1 MTILLGIHILVDK
14 YTTTEVNIEEKPDLY
29 SSSDMRD
36 ERIFNFT
43 QKDFTIDNIVK
54 NGNDQDIIYEVVGEP
69 KPYVLPNSLDTAM
82 NRGANNMENAAL
94 STISAWSNM
103 ITSPSYYD
111 SDDYK
116 YPYIP
121 RNDTS
126 NVYSPVGVLNF
137 YEGRPYSSNLYGIC
151 TEIPNNH
158 VTEHKIESLAELH
171 DLEYS
176 RGMLFIIF
184 PVTSYIPLKIAEN
197 GKFKCINYENRVKL
211 DQTSSFTEEQLDL
224 FPYGYCKSD
233 RTLQGSMINIDG

>member
-1 MTILLGIHILVDK
+1 
-14 YTTTEVNIEEKPDLY
+14 
-29 SSSDMRD
+29 
-36 ERIFNFT
+36 
-43 QKDFTIDNIVK
+43 
-54 NGNDQDIIYEVVGEP
+54 
-69 KPYVLPNSLDTAM
+69 
-82 NRGANNMENAAL
+82 MENAAL
-94 STISAWSNM
+94 SLINAWGNN
-103 ITSPSYYD
+103 IAFPSYYD

-121 RNDTS
+121 CNDPS

-176 RGMLFIIF
+176 RGMLFTIF

-197 GKFKCINYENRVKL
+197 GKFKHINYENRVKL

-233 RTLQGSMINIDG
+233 RTLHGSMINIDG

>member
-1 MTILLGIHILVDK
+1 MLGTHILIDK
-14 YTTTEVNIEEKPDLY
+14 YTPTEVDVDNNNNWY

-43 QKDFTIDNIVK
+43 QKDFIIDNIVK

-121 RNDTS
+121 RNDPS

-151 TEIPNNH
+151 TEIPDRH
-158 VTEHKIESLAELH
+158 VIEHKVESLAELH

-176 RGMLFIIF
+176 RGMLFAIF
-184 PVTSYIPLKIAEN
+184 PITSYMPLTIAEN
-197 GKFKCINYENRVKL
+197 GKFKWINYENRVKL
-211 DQTSSFTEEQLDL
+211 DLISAFTEEQFNM

-233 RTLQGSMINIDG
+233 RTLQGSMINIEGE

>member
-1 MTILLGIHILVDK
+1 MVDK
-14 YTTTEVNIEEKPDLY
+14 YATTDVNTEDKPDLY

-54 NGNDQDIIYEVVGEP
+54 NGNDQDITYEVVGDP

-94 STISAWSNM
+94 STISARGND
-103 ITSPSYYD
+103 IAFPSYYD
-111 SDDYK
+111 SDKYI

-121 RNDTS
+121 RDDPS
-126 NVYSPVGVLNF
+126 HIYSPIGVLKYDWN
-137 YEGRPYSSNLYGIC
+137 RPYSSNLYGIC
-151 TEIPNNH
+151 TEIPDRH
-158 VTEHKIESLAELH
+158 VTEHKVESLAELH

-176 RGMLFIIF
+176 RGMLFAIF
-184 PVTSYIPLKIAEN
+184 PITSHMPLTIAEN
-197 GKFKCINYENRVKL
+197 GKFKWINYENRVKL
-211 DQTSSFTEEQLDL
+211 DLISAFTEEQLNM

-233 RTLQGSMINIDG
+233 RTLQGSMINIEGE

>member
-1 MTILLGIHILVDK
+1 MLGTQILVDK
-14 YTTTEVNIEEKPDLY
+14 YTPIKVDIAENNNWY
-29 SSSDMRD
+29 SPYDMRD

-94 STISAWSNM
+94 SLINAWRND
-103 ITSPSYYD
+103 IAFPSYYD
-111 SDDYK
+111 SDRYI
-116 YPYIP
+116 YPYIVRDDP
-121 RNDTS
+121 S
-126 NVYSPVGVLNF
+126 YIYSPAGVLN
-137 YEGRPYSSNLYGIC
+137 YDGHKPYSSNLYGIC
-151 TEIPNNH
+151 TEIPDNH

-176 RGMLFIIF
+176 RGMLFAIF
-184 PVTSYIPLKIAEN
+184 PTTSHIPLHIAEN
-197 GKFKCINYENRVKL
+197 GGFKWINYENRVKL
-211 DQTSSFTEEQLDL
+211 DLTSAFTEEQLDM

-233 RTLQGSMINIDG
+233 RTLQGGVINIEEE